1 MTQPAQSGDQQAG
14 EKPKKL
20 LNSGVD
26 PSVGA
31 ATQFKPGVSGNPA
44 GRPKGSISLSQRIQQ
59 MLNDEDFEALLPD
72 PERGF
77 KEFRGAP
84 AIAII
89 KAAIIRAATGDLKAA
104 DWLAKYGY
112 GTKIDMDVDLKQ
124 APVPL
129 LVGLAPATLTVLDDD
144 EDDPDGGNT
153 PADDGPH

>member
-1 MTQPAQSGDQQAG
+1 M
-14 EKPKKL
+14 
-20 LNSGVD
+20 
-26 PSVGA
+26 GA

>member
-1 MTQPAQSGDQQAG
+1 MADPVQSGDQQAR
-14 EKPKKL
+14 EMPKKL
-20 LNSGVD
+20 LKSGVD

-59 MLNDEDFEALLPD
+59 MLNDEEFEAWLPD
-72 PERGF
+72 AKTGF
-77 KEFRGAP
+77 TEFKGAP

-112 GTKIDMDVDLKQ
+112 GTKIE
-124 APVPL
+124 
-129 LVGLAPATLTVLDDD
+129 LTG
-144 EDDPDGGNT
+144 EDGG
-153 PADDGPH
+153 PVKALVEFIDPSGEIAKASE